1 VTESL
6 RGEQREI
13 NLHERIINLVSLIAD
28 QVQTKQELF
37 SNEGKIMDSLMNRGY
52 RLHEADAALT
62 LMQTLAQ
69 NEGNAFSSKG
79 NTSLPAG
86 MRAMNTEERG
96 RFAMEAFGFITKLAH
111 LGIITCDQREDLLE
125 KALTLHSRKIELSHV
140 KTLIA
145 LNLFADAQED
155 EDLLLSSLNVE
166 GTAWN

>member
-1 VTESL
+1 L
-6 RGEQREI
+6 D
-13 NLHERIINLVSLIAD
+13 ERIINLVSLIAE

-37 SNEGKIMDSLMNRGY
+37 SNEGKIMDSLMNSGY

-69 NEGNAFSSKG
+69 NEEEAYSAEGDAPI
-79 NTSLPAG
+79 PAG
-86 MRAMNTEERG
+86 MRAMNTEERA
-96 RFAMEAFGFITKLAH
+96 RFALEAFSFITKLAH
-111 LGIITCDQREDLLE
+111 LGIITGDLREELIE
-125 KALTLHSRKIELSHV
+125 KALTLHSRKIELAHV

-155 EDLLLSSLNVE
+155 EDLLESPLSLK

>member
-1 VTESL
+1 
-6 RGEQREI
+6 
-13 NLHERIINLVSLIAD
+13 
-28 QVQTKQELF
+28 
-37 SNEGKIMDSLMNRGY
+37 MDSLMNSGY

-69 NEGNAFSSKG
+69 NEENAFSSEG
-79 NTSLPAG
+79 DALIPAG
-86 MRAMNTEERG
+86 MRAMNTEERA
-96 RFAMEAFGFITKLAH
+96 RFAMDAFSFITKLAH
-111 LGIITCDQREDLLE
+111 LGIITGDQREELLE

-166 GTAWN
+166 GTTWN

>member
-1 VTESL
+1 L
-6 RGEQREI
+6 D
-13 NLHERIINLVSLIAD
+13 ERIINLVSLIAE

-37 SNEGKIMDSLMNRGY
+37 SNEGKIMDSLMNSGY

-69 NEGNAFSSKG
+69 NEEEAFSAEG
-79 NTSLPAG
+79 DAPLPDG
-86 MRAMNTEERG
+86 MRAMSTEERA
-96 RFAMEAFGFITKLAH
+96 RLSMEAFSFITKLSH
-111 LGIITCDQREDLLE
+111 LGIITADLREELLE

-155 EDLLLSSLNVE
+155 EELLLSSLSMK
-166 GTAWN
+166 GTSWN